1 MNDETKHNDA
11 FPDDEHSDEYAE
23 VENGDFMLEDL
34 AFDPENFD
42 PANLPGREIAMP
54 EDFDVPEGYRAG
66 WVALLG
72 PPNAGKS
79 TLLNAL
85 VGQKVA
91 IVTSKPQT
99 TRTQVTG
106 ILTRQDAQVVFFDTP
121 GLHHRGGR
129 MNRALLQS
137 AWQAL
142 SGADVVV
149 LVLDMAF
156 AASRTRVFMDEVREI
171 VDPVLESGHPLLVAL
186 NKVDIV
192 KPKDALLPIMEDL
205 AEMLPGA
212 TLFPISALRA
222 EGLQPLLD
230 AMIGHLPE
238 SAPLFPPDQVS
249 TAPMRFMAS
258 ELLREKLFDATRQ
271 EVPYSLAVDIEEWE
285 EEPETGRVLISAVVF
300 VARQAHKRIVIGKDG
315 RVLKEAATKTR
326 HELMDMLGRKVHLEV
341 WVKVK
346 ENWPE
351 NPAMLRQLGLG

>member
-1 MNDETKHNDA
+1 MNDDTYPNDEYSEDEDG
-11 FPDDEHSDEYAE
+11 FSPDD
-23 VENGDFMLEDL
+23 LE
-34 AFDPENFD
+34 FDPENFD
-42 PANLPGREIAMP
+42 PEALPGREIAMP
-54 EDFDVPEGYRAG
+54 LDIEVPEGFRAG

-106 ILTRQDAQVVFFDTP
+106 ILSREMEQLVFFDTP
-121 GLHHRGGR
+121 GLHNRGGK

-156 AASRTRVFMDEVREI
+156 AASRTAAFMDEVRDLAE
-171 VDPVLESGHPLLVAL
+171 PLLESDRPLLLAL

-192 KPKDALLPIMEDL
+192 KPKDALLPIMEEL
-205 AEMLPGA
+205 ADAFPGA
-212 TLFPISALRA
+212 SLYPISALRT
-222 EGLQPLLD
+222 EGLPPLLD
-230 AMIGHLPE
+230 GMIEHLPE
-238 SAPLFPPDQVS
+238 SPPLFPPDQVS

-271 EVPYSLAVDIEEWE
+271 EVPYSLAVDIEEWFE
-285 EEPETGRVLISAVVF
+285 DPDTGRISISAVVY